1 MAAAAASW
9 LGGDGFT
16 ASTSAAELT
25 PPLAEL
31 GWWLGAWE
39 SPEGVHEHWTGNG
52 GALFGVAL
60 DDKGGFEVMIV
71 DDGEPKL
78 RFFAMPNGEV
88 PVVFTERERTA
99 EGILFANDGHDFPK
113 KVRYARAGDALAAE
127 ISDDT
132 KSIPFPF
139 RKVADAPRV
148 PELEAAERAFA
159 ADTAKRGVDG
169 WVAAFEPTGW
179 MHDGEEKRVG
189 HDAIRATMGDFISK
203 VRIEWVP
210 VSSVVRGDLG
220 FTLGKS
226 VFTRR
231 DNSSSWRGIYVT
243 LWARQADGTWKVR
256 FDAGRTVD
264 EK

>member
-231 DNSSSWRGIYVT
+231 DNSSSWRRGYFSSTVRPASKRTFQVPSAWRAHKVT
-243 LWARQADGTWKVR
+243 
-256 FDAGRTVD
+256 
-264 EK
+264 